1 MNLKRIA
8 AITVA
13 LSVIAV
19 SCGSDSNDTPAAT
32 DGTTVAT
39 TQTDS
44 TTADSTTADSNTVT
58 ADAPFPAARCEAN
71 KAAGKITYLSSFDFS
86 ASASIVDVIVAKDK
100 GYFDALCLDVE
111 LKASFSTANYPLIA
125 GNEAQFSSGGSF
137 SEVVSFA
144 TDNAD
149 ADVVALAVEGHTG
162 IDALFVK
169 DGEATQ
175 LSDLKG
181 STIGVKGKITP
192 SVQAMLAKAGLIE
205 GTDYQTVP
213 VEGFDPLVHMALPNI
228 VGFPGYK
235 SNEAGK
241 LERAGI
247 KYTLFDPAADG
258 IPGSFGVLYT
268 NGTFMKDHPTAV
280 EDFMRATML
289 GLADAIADPA
299 AAAKIALALIDSNGN
314 PNFLSPEG
322 ENFKWA
328 SEAKL
333 VTDSTPA
340 GSPVGLA
347 DAAGLQNE
355 VDAYAA
361 IGLFGGT
368 APDISKRFNT
378 SVLTSIYDGDGKV
391 IWPSK

>member
-86 ASASIVDVIVAKDK
+86 ASASIVDVIVAKDR

>member
-13 LSVIAV
+13 LSVVAV
-19 SCGSDSNDTPAAT
+19 SCGSDSNDSPAAT
-32 DGTTVAT
+32 DGTTAVT

-44 TTADSTTADSNTVT
+44 TTADTASADGTAVT

-299 AAAKIALALIDSNGN
+299 AASKIALALIDSNGN

-347 DAAGLQNE
+347 DAAALQNE
-355 VDAYAA
+355 VEAYAA

>member
-13 LSVIAV
+13 LSVVAV

-44 TTADSTTADSNTVT
+44 STVDTAQTDATAVT

-71 KAAGKITYLSSFDFS
+71 KAAGKITYLSSFDF
-86 ASASIVDVIVAKDK
+86 AAAASIVDVIVAKDK
-100 GYFDALCLDVE
+100 GYFDAMCLDVE

-144 TDNAD
+144 ADNAD

-162 IDALFVK
+162 IDALIVK
-169 DGEATQ
+169 DGKATK

-213 VEGFDPLVHMALPNI
+213 VDGFDPLVHIALPNI

-235 SNEAGK
+235 SNEVGQLKAAGTK
-241 LERAGI
+241 F
-247 KYTLFDPAADG
+247 TLFDPAADG
-258 IPGSFGVLYT
+258 IPGSFGVIYT
-268 NGTFMKDHPTAV
+268 NGAFMKDHPTAV

-299 AAAKIALALIDSNGN
+299 AASKTALALIDSNGN
-314 PNFLSPEG
+314 PNFLSPAG
-322 ENFKWA
+322 ETFRWA
-328 SEAKL
+328 TEAKL
-333 VTDSTPA
+333 VTDSTPK

-347 DAAGLQNE
+347 DAAGLKAE
-355 VDAYAA
+355 VDAYAT

-368 APDISKRFNT
+368 APDISKRFDT
-378 SVLTSIYDGDGKV
+378 SVLTSIYDSSGKV

>member
-86 ASASIVDVIVAKDK
+86 ASASIVDVIVAKDR

-378 SVLTSIYDGDGKV
+378 SVLTSIYDSAGKV

>member
-13 LSVIAV
+13 LSVVAV
-19 SCGSDSNDTPAAT
+19 SCGSDSNDSPAAT
-32 DGTTVAT
+32 DGTTAVT

-44 TTADSTTADSNTVT
+44 TTADTASADGTAVT
-58 ADAPFPAARCEAN
+58 ADAPFPEARCEAN

-299 AAAKIALALIDSNGN
+299 AASKIALALIDSNGN

-347 DAAGLQNE
+347 DAAALQNE
-355 VDAYAA
+355 VEAYAA

>member
-13 LSVIAV
+13 LSVVAV
-19 SCGSDSNDTPAAT
+19 SCGSDSNDSPAAT
-32 DGTTVAT
+32 DGTTAVT

-44 TTADSTTADSNTVT
+44 TTADTASADDTTVT

-299 AAAKIALALIDSNGN
+299 AASKIALALIDSNGN

-347 DAAGLQNE
+347 DAAALQNE
-355 VDAYAA
+355 VEAYAA

>member
-378 SVLTSIYDGDGKV
+378 SVLTSIYDSAGKV

>member
-13 LSVIAV
+13 LSVVAV
-19 SCGSDSNDTPAAT
+19 SCGSDSNDSPAAI
-32 DGTTVAT
+32 DGTTAVT

-44 TTADSTTADSNTVT
+44 TTADTASADGTAVT
-58 ADAPFPAARCEAN
+58 ADAPFPEARCEAN

-299 AAAKIALALIDSNGN
+299 AASKIALALIDSNGN

-347 DAAGLQNE
+347 DAAALQNE
-355 VDAYAA
+355 VEAYAA